1 MKPKILTT
9 LQDYTGRDFVADAV
23 AGVTVAL
30 VALPLCIA
38 IAIASGATPDKGI
51 TTAIVGGLLVSLLGG
66 SRVQIGGPTGAFIV
80 VVYSI
85 IAKHGY
91 DGMVIATFMAGL
103 ILLAGGFLRL
113 GRFVHLVPDPVI
125 EGFTIGIAIIIAT
138 SQIKDFLGITAQ
150 NMPAEFVAKLEVL
163 WSARDS
169 LSPWAAGAGIAAIVA
184 IIAARRIAPKWP
196 GLFLVVAI
204 MSALI
209 GWLHLPID
217 DLAARYGAISGA
229 LPMPVLPDLANADL
243 WALLPASVTIAFL
256 AAIESLL
263 SAKVA
268 DRMIGSTHRSNAE
281 ILAQG
286 AANVG
291 SALVAGLPVTGAI
304 ARTATN
310 VRAGGKTPV
319 AGIIHALAIL
329 LIMLFAAPMA
339 SHLSLP
345 VLAAILM
352 VTAWNMAEP
361 ARWKQYL
368 QENVQFKILLL
379 ITLIGTVFFDLT
391 IAIVAGTLLSLLFK
405 RYQTVVN

>member
-9 LQDYTGRDFVADAV
+9 LQGYTRSDFVADIL
-23 AGVTVAL
+23 AGITVAL

-51 TTAIVGGLLVSLLGG
+51 TTAIIGGFLVSLLGG

-80 VVYSI
+80 VVYTI

-91 DGMVIATFMAGL
+91 DGLVIATFMAGL

-138 SQIKDFLGITAQ
+138 SQIKDFLGLKTGAV
-150 NMPAEFVAKLEVL
+150 PAEFIDKLEVL

-169 LSPWAAGAGIAAIVA
+169 LSVWSAIAGVVAIVA
-184 IIAARRIAPKWP
+184 ILAARRAAPKWP
-196 GLFLVVAI
+196 GLFLVVAAL
-204 MSALI
+204 SALI
-209 GWLHLPID
+209 AWLHLPID
-217 DLAARYGAISGA
+217 DLAARYGTISGG
-229 LPMPVLPDLANADL
+229 LPVPAFPDLAKADL
-243 WALLPASVTIAFL
+243 LALLPASVTIAFL

-286 AANVG
+286 AANLG
-291 SALVAGLPVTGAI
+291 SAMVAGLPVTGAI

-310 VRAGGKTPV
+310 VRAGGRTPV
-319 AGIIHALAIL
+319 AGIVHAIAIL
-329 LIMLFAAPMA
+329 LITLFAAPMA
-339 SHLSLP
+339 SHLALP
-345 VLAAILM
+345 VLAAILL

-361 ARWKQYL
+361 ARWKEYL
-368 QENVQFKILLL
+368 RENVRFKILLL
-379 ITLIGTVFFDLT
+379 VTLIGTVLFDLT
-391 IAIVAGTLLSLLFK
+391 VAIVAGTLLSLSSAISA
-405 RYQTVVN
+405 